1 VEALRRDFPDVEVTR
16 ASSDEELKAAIGAA
30 EILFSW
36 EPGEEA
42 MAKADRLR
50 WLHAPAAG
58 IGAYLRP
65 SFLKRN
71 AVITNSRGAHAIPIA
86 EHVVG
91 MLAALA
97 RRFRAAIVEQTTTGM
112 RRENWWVGSE
122 VPDELHGKTLGL
134 FGYGAIGREVARRA
148 AGLGMRVLA
157 LRRNPDRAPDWD
169 PELLEVIGLPQ
180 EEPRV
185 EAVLGPG
192 EFHRLLEES
201 DAIVVCAALTPE
213 TNGIFNAEAFARMRP
228 GSWFLNVARGKIVR
242 EEDLIAALQDG
253 GLGGAALDVF
263 ETEPLPPPS
272 GLYTLGNVI
281 LKPPVSGLSRGFWP
295 RAMALFR
302 ANLTRDAKGLPLL
315 NRVDPE
321 RGY

>member
-1 VEALRRDFPDVEVTR
+1 VEALRRDFPDVEITR
-16 ASSDEELKAAIGAA
+16 ATSDEELQAAIGTA

-36 EPGEEA
+36 EPGEQA
-42 MAKADRLR
+42 MEKAVRLR

-58 IGAYLRP
+58 VGAYLRP
-65 SFLKRN
+65 SFLKTR

-122 VPDELHGKTLGL
+122 VPDELNGKTLGL

-148 AGLGMRVLA
+148 TGLGMRVLA
-157 LRRNPDRAPDWD
+157 LRRHPDRAPDWD
-169 PELLEVIGLPQ
+169 PELLEALGLPR
-180 EEPRV
+180 EEPKIA
-185 EAVLGPG
+185 AVLGPG
-192 EFHRLLEES
+192 EFGRLLEES
-201 DAIVVCAALTPE
+201 DAIVVSAALTPE
-213 TNGIFNAEAFARMRP
+213 TKGIFNAEAFARMRR

-242 EEDLIAALQDG
+242 EEDLIAALRG
-253 GLGGAALDVF
+253 GRLGGAALDVF
-263 ETEPLPPPS
+263 ETEPLPRES
-272 GLYTLGNVI
+272 ALYTLGNVI
-281 LKPPVSGLSRGFWP
+281 LTPHVSGLSRGFWP

-302 ANLTRDAKGLPLL
+302 ANLVRDAKGHPLL

-321 RGY
+321 QGY